1 MPSVAVTLSP
11 ANAVVP
17 IGQSRPVVLHA
28 EVVNNPEGREGTL
41 RLNLP
46 PGWTATPASRDLNFT
61 RPGERAQFRFSIAA
75 GSTGTR
81 SYPVAAV
88 AAVGGREFSEGYTVT
103 RYRDLESRYLY
114 RNAAATVTGVDV
126 KVPSGLK
133 IGYVMGIG
141 DEVPAGLEQLGAD
154 VQLLGERDLAA
165 VPLSQFNA
173 IITGTRAYAVRQ
185 DLITYN
191 RRLLDY
197 ARDGGNLI
205 VLYNTQEL
213 DPRLYAP
220 YPGELPAQCRG
231 SLEESS
237 PVEILAPSA
246 DVLNVPNRIT
256 PADFENWVEQRGS
269 KFWSSWTSATRRSSR
284 PGSRRGAAEGRMAAR
299 AGREGALHLLR
310 LRPPPPAAIRRARR
324 LPHPREPAGVECAER
339 PARI

>member
-1 MPSVAVTLSP
+1 MTRLEANLPHGYDVRTLGRAVGRGHALACERGRPDRSVAAGRP
-11 ANAVVP
+11 
-17 IGQSRPVVLHA
+17 SRR
-28 EVVNNPEGREGTL
+28 GRQQPGGGEGTL

-114 RNAAATVTGVDV
+114 RNAAATVTGVDA

-165 VPLSQFNA
+165 AALVFNA
-173 IITGTRAYAVRQ
+173 IITGTM
-185 DLITYN
+185 
-191 RRLLDY
+191 
-197 ARDGGNLI
+197 
-205 VLYNTQEL
+205 
-213 DPRLYAP
+213 P
-220 YPGELPAQCRG
+220 
-231 SLEESS
+231 
-237 PVEILAPSA
+237 
-246 DVLNVPNRIT
+246 
-256 PADFENWVEQRGS
+256 
-269 KFWSSWTSATRRSSR
+269 TR
-284 PGSRRGAAEGRMAAR
+284 
-299 AGREGALHLLR
+299 
-310 LRPPPPAAIRRARR
+310 
-324 LPHPREPAGVECAER
+324 C
-339 PARI
+339 ARI